1 METFAAV
8 LGECRGAHA
17 GYDRAVED
25 VEQLAKE
32 GGAGDAFTARIRAER
47 MAVLLQARLLLEH
60 TPGHVADA
68 FIRSRLNPDA
78 LAYGGLRDPAA
89 AQWLLGR
96 LDLS

>member
-1 METFAAV
+1 M
-8 LGECRGAHA
+8 
-17 GYDRAVED
+17 D
-25 VEQLAKE
+25 QLAKQ
-32 GGAGDAFTARIRAER
+32 GDAGDAFTARIRAER

-68 FIRSRLNPDA
+68 FIRSRLNPDT

-89 AQWLLGR
+89 AQWLLDR